1 MNKHVSAFEREEV
14 DLRDTALAILH
25 NRGTGREGILVYEQQ
40 APYLLLSVSTGNP
53 LDKRSELSVWANLE
67 GKRAKVLKM
76 AWDEA
81 DEIELISIRRGE
93 WEDELRAIGRSCTAS
108 TAH

>member
-1 MNKHVSAFEREEV
+1 
-14 DLRDTALAILH
+14 
-25 NRGTGREGILVYEQQ
+25 
-40 APYLLLSVSTGNP
+40 
-53 LDKRSELSVWANLE
+53 LSVWANIE

-93 WEDELRAIGRSCTAS
+93 WQDELRAMGRTCTAS